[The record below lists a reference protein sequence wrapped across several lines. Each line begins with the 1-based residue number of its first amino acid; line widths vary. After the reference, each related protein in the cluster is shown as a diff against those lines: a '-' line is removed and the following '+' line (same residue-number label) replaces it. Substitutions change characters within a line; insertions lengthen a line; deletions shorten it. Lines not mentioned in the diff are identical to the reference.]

1 MTPEQPETG
10 HLFKAANAVFGI
22 AFLIVAIACGWL
34 GIQWQHAATSVVSVQ
49 KSLRTLE
56 AELDDVEQ
64 EVAAATK
71 ARDHLNAKQQPDD
84 LGIGSAEEVSARGSK
99 GKANAFGKSAKPEV
113 SAVRASAGVDLDS
126 DALPVAEFQNTA
138 EDRKSPTA
146 RIPSAATEQDTA
158 N

>member
-1 MTPEQPETG
+1 MTPEQSETG
-10 HLFKAANAVFGI
+10 HLFKAASAAFGI
-22 AFLIVAIACGWL
+22 AFLIVAIACVWL
-34 GIQWQHAATSVVSVQ
+34 GIQWQHTAASVVSVQ

-56 AELDDVEQ
+56 AKLDDVEH
-64 EVAAATK
+64 EVVAATK
-71 ARDHLNAKQQPDD
+71 ARDSLNAKQQPDD

-113 SAVRASAGVDLDS
+113 SAVRPSAGVDLDS
-126 DALPVAEFQNTA
+126 DALPVTELQNTA
-138 EDRKSPTA
+138 EDRKLPTA